1 MIRIIIVLNVT
12 LHHLYVLTYE
22 VIYDKIE
29 YYKDCVMPVMSFS

>member
-1 MIRIIIVLNVT
+1 MTRLIIVRNVT

-29 YYKDCVMPVMSFS
+29 YYNDYVVTLMSFS